1 MLGDRKIVTYH
12 SERLDEFSE
21 REYGRFGSY
30 FEYASCYRVV
40 RGFASV

>member
-12 SERLDEFSE
+12 YEQLDEFSE

-30 FEYASCYRVV
+30 EQK
-40 RGFASV
+40 RGAV